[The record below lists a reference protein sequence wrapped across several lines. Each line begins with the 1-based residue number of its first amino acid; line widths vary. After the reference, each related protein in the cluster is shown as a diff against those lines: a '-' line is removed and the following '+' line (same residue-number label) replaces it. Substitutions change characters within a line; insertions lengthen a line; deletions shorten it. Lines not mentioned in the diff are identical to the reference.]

1 MNRTNTASIT
11 KTPSRRNSKGEQEHA
26 QLSFYDSLISVHE
39 QRNRGEMIEVWQ
51 VAQSLIVCGLPYDQ
65 VEDTIWERTARL
77 GDGSML
83 TVTFSASQKGV
94 PLPYGQDR
102 GPLYYMFNRAFEQ
115 YQAIS
120 RSLPKDMDPEERARL
135 CERARF
141 VEWDIA
147 ADYMKA
153 MGKGVSGK
161 DYKVLAERLKRISS
175 CNISIVRTNS
185 SIRETSNTSIIGKSR
200 MPAWAAD
207 KSDKKKNLKVVAMS
221 SKAEG
226 PCGFAISPDY
236 FNDFITHHVPV
247 PAEVI
252 RKLLRRPKY
261 LDLFAFLCWRS
272 FAAESVSYIPLKTL
286 QEQIG
291 SSDKTQRRLA
301 KDLQEIINYS
311 KKFGWKEL
319 NAEVTYD
326 ERGRRVLK
334 IGKPINNIH
343 FLAVANDKDGD

>member
-1 MNRTNTASIT
+1 M
-11 KTPSRRNSKGEQEHA
+11 
-26 QLSFYDSLISVHE
+26 SFYDSLISVHE

-65 VEDTIWERTARL
+65 VEDTIWERRARL

-94 PLPYGQDR
+94 PLPFGQDR

-115 YQAIS
+115 YQAIN
-120 RSLPKDMDPEERARL
+120 RSLPKDMDHEERTRL

-153 MGKGVSGK
+153 MGKGKSGE
-161 DYKVLAERLKRISS
+161 DYKLLAQRLKRISS
-175 CNISIVRTNS
+175 CNISIIRTNS
-185 SIRETSNTSIIGKSR
+185 AVQETSNTSIIGKSR
-200 MPAWAAD
+200 IPTWALD
-207 KSDKKKNLKVVAMS
+207 KSERKKNLKVVTLS
-221 SKAEG
+221 SKVEG

-252 RKLLRRPKY
+252 RKLLRRPRY

-272 FAAESVSYIPLKTL
+272 FAAESISYIPLNVL

-291 SSDKTQRRLA
+291 SSDKNQRRLA
-301 KDLQEIINYS
+301 KDLEEIIQYS
-311 KKFGWKEL
+311 RRFGWKEL

-326 ERGRRVLK
+326 ERGRRCLK
-334 IGKPINNIH
+334 IGKPRNNIH
-343 FLAVANDKDGD
+343 FLAAVADKDGD